1 MQFTS
6 VFFYSSWSK
15 PWFPEGNG
23 QGYHQTFLSSFC
35 GPDSH
40 SHQPRDGNTIVG
52 VLQHAWMLV
61 NILRNFSCLLCHPDS
76 HSAPSLNEDST
87 QGTWA
92 GLPCLHCP
100 SYYPPADDPGSPSNL
115 QPSQQS
121 MLGLLVVHPHP
132 ASILALPTMLK
143 GGSMRARPC
152 LPPWI
157 SGVPSIERTLTE

>member
-1 MQFTS
+1 MVPRGQWPRLS
-6 VFFYSSWSK
+6 PDISLFFLW
-15 PWFPEGNG
+15 PR
-23 QGYHQTFLSSFC
+23 LSL
-35 GPDSH
+35 
-40 SHQPRDGNTIVG
+40 T
-52 VLQHAWMLV
+52 
-61 NILRNFSCLLCHPDS
+61 
-76 HSAPSLNEDST
+76 SAPGWQHNCGSSSTCLDVSEHLKELFLPSLPPWLPQCSFSSLNEDST